1 MFGEDEF
8 FYVYV
13 IVNNLENVKKVVEKV
28 ILYCYFILNEKYKF
42 IFRWIIESLINKLY
56 IYYVIVFL
64 KIAFSDK

>member
-56 IYYVIVFL
+56 IYYVIVFFIL
-64 KIAFSDK
+64 K